1 MQSENLNARWMQRS
15 RAAVWHPCTQMQHH
29 ERLPIVPIA
38 HGEGAW
44 LIDFDGKRYLDGVS
58 SWWTNLFGHGHPRL
72 KAAIRAQLDALD
84 HVMLAGFT
92 HAPAVELAEA
102 LKAVAPPGLGHV
114 MYASDGASATEIALK
129 MAVHFWQ
136 LSGRGE
142 KTKFVS
148 LAGAY
153 HGETVGALAVTDVP
167 LFRAAYSAMLKQHL
181 SAANPAVVGTEAA
194 LADLEQLLLQHAP
207 EIAAFIV
214 EPLVQGANAMAMH
227 EAEYL
232 RRSIALCKQHGV
244 LFIADEIM
252 TGFGRTG
259 QLFACEQG
267 KITPDMMCLSKGIT
281 GGTLPLSAVMT
292 TDAVFEA
299 FYSEDVTRGFLH
311 SHSYTGNPLACA
323 AAREVLKI
331 FAEEHVIE
339 ANAKRAEIFNRA
351 ADAIAQEANVKSH
364 RRCGMIWAFDVAT
377 QRKDFA
383 RAAFAHAMENGVL
396 LRPIGNTVY
405 WMPPYSL
412 NDSEIAQLAD
422 ATRSLVREVA

>member
-38 HGEGAW
+38 RGEGAW
-44 LIDFDGKRYLDGVS
+44 LIDFEGKRYLDGVS

-72 KAAIRAQLDALD
+72 KSAIRDQLDALD

-102 LKAVAPPGLGHV
+102 LTSVAPKGLGHV

-129 MAVHFWQ
+129 MSVHYWQ
-136 LSGRGE
+136 LSGRSE
-142 KTKFVS
+142 KIKFISV
-148 LAGAY
+148 AGAY

-167 LFRAAYSAMLKQHL
+167 LFRAAYSAMLKEYL
-181 SAANPAVVGTEAA
+181 SVANPAVVGTDAAIAA
-194 LADLEQLLLQHAP
+194 LQNVLVQHAH
-207 EIAAFIV
+207 EVAAFIV

-227 EAEYL
+227 EPEYL
-232 RRSIALCKQHGV
+232 GRSFALCKEYGV

-259 QLFACEQG
+259 TLFACEQG
-267 KITPDMMCLSKGIT
+267 RITPDMMCLSKGIT

-292 TDAVFEA
+292 TDSVFEA

-331 FAEEHVIE
+331 FSDEHVIKSNE
-339 ANAKRAEIFNRA
+339 ARANIFSRA
-351 ADAIAQEANVKSH
+351 ADEIANEVNVKSH

-383 RAAFAHAMENGVL
+383 RAAFAYAMENGVL

-405 WMPPYSL
+405 WMPPYCL
-412 NDSEIAQLAD
+412 NDDEIGQLAHV
-422 ATRSLVREVA
+422 TRGLVREVA